1 MLSFKYRCS
10 ECGREYA
17 IEPHLMLC
25 PDCSS
30 EQGKDEPL
38 RGILE
43 VKLTGAIDR
52 GGAPGGAPAGE
63 GGRGR
68 HSSGLAAGSTPAWS
82 TYDLL
87 PVARNWFPPIPV
99 GNTPLWEPRRLR
111 EELELPELYIK
122 DDTANPT
129 GSLKDRASYLVA
141 AYAASQEI
149 EDIVVASTGNAGS
162 SMAGVGA
169 AAGLHVRLY
178 LPGAAPEAKMV
189 QSLQFGADLVQV
201 DGSYDDA
208 FAQSLEYSAEHGG
221 LSRNTGYN
229 PLTIEGK
236 KTVSLE
242 IFRQLGEK
250 MPDYVFLSAGD
261 GVIMSGVYKGF
272 EDLVELGLA
281 DRMPTICMVQAQG
294 SQAISR
300 ALERGS
306 FGEPEPAETI
316 ADSISVDVPSAGHF
330 AVGRLR
336 RHGGRAVVV
345 SDEDI
350 LAAQHRL
357 AATTGLFCEPA
368 AAAAAAGFFAIRDEI
383 PEDATVVL
391 LITGNGLK
399 DVASAKKGVGL

>member
-1 MLSFKYRCS
+1 MLSFRYRCS
-10 ECGREYA
+10 ECGREYE
-17 IEPHLMLC
+17 IEPQLMLC

-30 EQGKDEPL
+30 KQGKDEPL

-52 GGAPGGAPAGE
+52 GGAPGGASTGDSRAP
-63 GGRGR
+63 
-68 HSSGLAAGSTPAWS
+68 GLASGAAPAWS
-82 TYDLL
+82 AYDLL
-87 PVARNWFPPIPV
+87 PVERSWFPSIPV
-99 GNTPLWEPRRLR
+99 GNTPLWEPDRLR
-111 EELELPELYIK
+111 GELELPGLFIK

-129 GSLKDRASYLVA
+129 GSLKDRASYLVS
-141 AYAASQEI
+141 AYARSQGI
-149 EDIVVASTGNAGS
+149 ENIVVASTGNAGS

-189 QSLQFGADLVQV
+189 QSLQYGADLVQV
-201 DGSYDDA
+201 DGTYDDA
-208 FAQSLEYSAEHGG
+208 FAQSLAYSAEHGG

-242 IFRQLGEK
+242 IFRQLGERT
-250 MPDYVFLSAGD
+250 PDYLFLSAGD

-272 EDLVELGLA
+272 EDLLELGLA
-281 DRMPTICMVQAQG
+281 ERMPTICMVQAEG
-294 SQAISR
+294 SR
-300 ALERGS
+300 AITDALESGS
-306 FGEPEPAETI
+306 FGTPRPAKTI

-336 RHGGRAVVV
+336 RHGGRGIVV
-345 SDEDI
+345 SDEEI

-357 AATTGLFCEPA
+357 AATTGLFSEPA
-368 AAAAAAGFFAIRDEI
+368 AAAAAAGLFKIREEI
-383 PEDATVVL
+383 PAEAMVVL